1 MCRIVY
7 ACSARGG
14 GNLKLAPQGFRGGS
28 YLENG
33 HPKKSIQ
40 FLKIKSGSLCQKFCN
55 NRFGFT
61 LAEVLITLG
70 IIGVVAAMTMPTL
83 INRTKNKEIQAQFKK
98 TYSEL
103 NQMSQLFMNDMGMS
117 VTDYCK
123 DKGATLFVK
132 QEFPKYFK
140 DIHVIDDTIYN
151 STDED
156 GNLKSSVYQV
166 YSLNGAKLRMGPCDN
181 FGFRSDSGGR
191 IYSFNSDTIYP
202 EQQGPVVCVD
212 VNGQKKPNKYGYDIF
227 IFRFVDNGL
236 VLPMGKQ
243 YKSDELDYGYGTDA
257 NSTNFFKQS
266 ECKFSSKVNNQISCA
281 AYALADQHPTEQGKN
296 YWQDFLGGSR

>member
-1 MCRIVY
+1 
-7 ACSARGG
+7 
-14 GNLKLAPQGFRGGS
+14 
-28 YLENG
+28 
-33 HPKKSIQ
+33 
-40 FLKIKSGSLCQKFCN
+40 
-55 NRFGFT
+55 
-61 LAEVLITLG
+61 
-70 IIGVVAAMTMPTL
+70 MTMPTL

-191 IYSFNSDTIYP
+191 IYSFNSDPIYP

-243 YKSDELDYGYGTDA
+243 YKSDELDYGFGTDA